1 MDKAVSQKTIAD
13 NVSVEKK
20 KTNFFDYS
28 LLFIVLFV
36 TGFGLVMMY
45 SASGYTAQNRL
56 SDALYFFKRQALFAA
71 IGVLVMLVT
80 SFFNYHNYGKLV
92 MLFYAI
98 AVALTI
104 LTFVIGQASH
114 GSARWIAIAG
124 IRFQPSELVKI
135 AVILAVAVQVTH
147 YGARLKTFK
156 QEASVFLW
164 GLFPAVIIAKTNLST
179 AIIIMGITFFM
190 LFIGTRNYRGFLF
203 LGILGILA
211 YIFAFPFA
219 RFISAV
225 GLLHDYQLRR
235 IFAWKNPMDY
245 PDDTF
250 QTLQGLYAIGSG
262 GLFGKGLGGSTQK
275 LGFVPEASND
285 MIFTILC
292 EELGLFGAFA
302 LILLYVFMLYR
313 MLRIATQAEDAF
325 SSLVTIGVMTHVA
338 FQVFFHIAVVTNL
351 LPNTGISL
359 PFISY
364 GGTSSIFLMAEI
376 GLVINVGRGRREKRL
391 R

>member
-114 GSARWIAIAG
+114 GSVRWIAIAG

-203 LGILGILA
+203 LGILGVLA

-262 GLFGKGLGGSTQK
+262 GIFGKGLGQSIQK
-275 LGFVPEASND
+275 FLMPEAQND
-285 MIFTILC
+285 MIFTIIC
-292 EELGLFGAFA
+292 EELGLFGAIS
-302 LILLYVFMLYR
+302 LILIYGFLIYRLFDIARNASDLFGSMLTAGI
-313 MLRIATQAEDAF
+313 MIHI
-325 SSLVTIGVMTHVA
+325 SL
-338 FQVFFHIAVVTNL
+338 QVILNIAVASNAI
-351 LPNTGISL
+351 PNTGVTL
-359 PFISY
+359 PFVSY
-364 GGTSSIFLMAEI
+364 GGTSLVLLMFEMGIA
-376 GLVINVGRGRREKRL
+376 LNVSRCTHL
-391 R
+391 S